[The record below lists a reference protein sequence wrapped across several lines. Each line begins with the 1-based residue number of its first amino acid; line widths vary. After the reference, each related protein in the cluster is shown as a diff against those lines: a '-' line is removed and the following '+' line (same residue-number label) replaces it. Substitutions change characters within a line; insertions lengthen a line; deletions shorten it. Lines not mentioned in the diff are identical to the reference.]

1 MSIAKDMR
9 KFAATPRDKGGRP
22 PDQDPVF
29 AKLLAEEWAKEFV
42 DDDEKPM
49 AAEGARIRHSDAGAC
64 ARRLG
69 YKLLGAEASNPL
81 TVADHWR
88 FGVGNLVHEGW
99 QRALQAAYPGAEVEF
114 TVTLGD
120 GLTAGHGDALVR
132 IQEPADP
139 AGNVEERLIAFE
151 LKTINGFGFKKAIG
165 ARGAPEG
172 PRHNSKLQGALN
184 ALGKDADYLVIV
196 YTSLELLSP
205 REATKLGPEDW
216 RRFCA
221 QWTYPRERYAPAA
234 QRELERLALIVAD
247 VDAGVMPERA
257 IPDPE
262 LPDGA
267 VIFDPVKGR
276 WEVREGGLIK
286 DTGTTW
292 HCAYCPFQDQCTRD
306 AEAGQ

>member
-1 MSIAKDMR
+1 MAIAKDMR

-22 PDQDPVF
+22 PDPDPLF
-29 AKLLAEEWAKEFV
+29 AKLLAEEWARMFV
-42 DDDEKPM
+42 DESDRPM
-49 AAEGARIRHSDAGAC
+49 ATDEARIRHSWAGEC

-69 YKLLGAEASNPL
+69 YRLLGADESNPL

-88 FGVGNLVHEGW
+88 FGVGQLVHEGW
-99 QRALQAAYPGAEVEF
+99 QSALKAAFPDSEVEF
-114 TVTLGD
+114 TCTLGD
-120 GLTAGHGDALVR
+120 GLTAGHGDAFVR
-132 IQEPADP
+132 TDDTT
-139 AGNVEERLIAFE
+139 IAFE

-172 PRHNSKLQGALN
+172 PRHSSKLQGALN
-184 ALGKDADYLVIV
+184 ALAVDADLLCIV

-205 REATKLGPEDW
+205 REAKKLGHEDW

-221 QWTYPRERYAPAA
+221 QWTYPREKYAPAA
-234 QRELERLALIVAD
+234 QRELERLALVVAD

-262 LPDGA
+262 LPPGA

-276 WEVREGGLIK
+276 WEVREAGLIK

-292 HCAYCPFQDQCTRD
+292 HCAYCPFQDQCVKDT
-306 AEAGQ
+306 EAGK